1 MVSAICVLYKKAF
14 ERLNIE
20 VVVAGDKALVEKG
33 NKYILPGVGHF
44 VAGMKNLRDRDLLEV
59 LNHRVLVDKVPILG
73 ICLGMQ
79 LMTTHSE
86 EGDCQGLE
94 WIDANTRRFN
104 SIEFGKKL
112 KIPHMGWNTL
122 SVAKDSS
129 LLKNIEI
136 SDTFYFVH
144 SYRVVCHDPAD
155 ILAKTGYG
163 IEFVSAFQRDNI
175 SESSFIRRRA
185 TKLASDHCKILLPC
199 KNNNIIDGL
208 YSVSSIFR

>member
-1 MVSAICVLYKKAF
+1 MLIIIDYGLGNMRSVQKAF

-144 SYRVVCHDPAD
+144 SYRVVCHHPAD

-175 SESSFIRRRA
+175 WGVQFHPEKSHKAGLRLLQNF
-185 TKLASDHCKILLPC
+185 ASL
-199 KNNNIIDGL
+199 
-208 YSVSSIFR
+208 

>member
-1 MVSAICVLYKKAF
+1 MLIIIDYGLGNMRSVQKAF

-20 VVVAGDKALVEKG
+20 VVVSGDKALIEKG
-33 NKYILPGVGHF
+33 TKYILPGVGHF
-44 VAGMKNLRDRDLLEV
+44 VAGMKNLRDRDLIEV

-79 LMTTHSE
+79 LMTNHSE

-104 SIEFGKKL
+104 LAEFDKKL

-129 LLKNIEI
+129 LLQDIEI

-144 SYRVVCHDPAD
+144 SYRVVCHHPAD

-175 SESSFIRRRA
+175 WGVQFHPEKSHKAGLRLLQNF
-185 TKLASDHCKILLPC
+185 ASL
-199 KNNNIIDGL
+199 
-208 YSVSSIFR
+208 